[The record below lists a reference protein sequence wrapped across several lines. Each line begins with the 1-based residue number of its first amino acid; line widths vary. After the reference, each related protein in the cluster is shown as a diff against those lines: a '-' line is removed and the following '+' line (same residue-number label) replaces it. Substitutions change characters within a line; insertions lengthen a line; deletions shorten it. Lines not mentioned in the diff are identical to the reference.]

1 MRIHSSVVKAWRWE
15 MSSSRSRLGI
25 WMGVSFTILNGESSG
40 PRFLPFGLGR
50 LAFLLESSK
59 MSSSGST
66 LSSGRRY
73 SMRMMH
79 QMPPMRIFW

>member
-15 MSSSRSRLGI
+15 MSSSKSRLGI
-25 WMGVSFTILNGESSG
+25 WMGVSFTILKGESSG
-40 PRFLPFGLGR
+40 PRFLPFDLGR
-50 LAFLLESSK
+50 LDFFTSSSK
-59 MSSSGST
+59 ISSSASVSSSG
-66 LSSGRRY
+66 RMY